1 MMFYCLPFTRKNIS
15 TKSMSMNKEMERE
28 LSALYKRWPEVRK
41 YLKLLGCERVE
52 AEDIFQEALLIYS
65 RKRQTPDFELTV
77 DAFFYVK
84 NTCKL
89 IWYNSARKVQR
100 RGGPALEI
108 TDVPEVQDP
117 WMEKEMKLSA
127 AEKAVSMLG
136 KQCQE
141 LIELFYV
148 KKWSMQAIA
157 EKVGLRNEK
166 VAKVQKYRCLQKAKE
181 LVQENGVPQLV
192 QLND

>member
-1 MMFYCLPFTRKNIS
+1 
-15 TKSMSMNKEMERE
+15 MNKEIERE
-28 LSALYKRWPEVRK
+28 IMQLYKRWPEIRK
-41 YLKLLGCERVE
+41 YMKILGCERVE

-65 RKRQTPDFELTV
+65 RKRQSADFELTV

-89 IWYNSARKVQR
+89 IWYNTARKVQR
-100 RGGPALEI
+100 RGGPAVEL
-108 TDVPEVQDP
+108 VEVVDTLDP
-117 WMEKEMKLSA
+117 WMEKELKYSA
-127 AEKAVSMLG
+127 AEKAISQLG

-148 KKWSMQAIA
+148 QKWSMQAIA

-166 VAKVQKYRCLQKAKE
+166 VAKVQKYRCLQKAKD
-181 LVQENGVPQLV
+181 LVAEYQVIQVV
-192 QLND
+192 QSND